1 MKRNSN
7 GSMNLNTNGNVVR
20 TRMKLF
26 DSKDNVIAIFATG
39 NGWSDG
45 KCSETFLTGG
55 TVDVDGKPTPII
67 GILPAPK
74 AVIEGAV
81 NDKDEFIISHRFM
94 DELYGFWN
102 HPDRNGEMTEAILK
116 KIKTVLK
123 SKGCRF
129 ELVRTQAQIK
139 REAVLAMVA

>member
-7 GSMNLNTNGNVVR
+7 GSINLNTNGNVVR
-20 TRMKLF
+20 TKIKLF

-45 KCSETFLTGG
+45 KL
-55 TVDVDGKPTPII
+55 DVEIDLIGNEDQV

-81 NDKDEFIISHRFM
+81 NEKDEFIISHRFM
-94 DELYGFWN
+94 GELYGFWN
-102 HPDRNGEMTEAILK
+102 HPERNGEMTEAILK

-123 SKGCRF
+123 SKGHRF
-129 ELVRTQAQIK
+129 ELIRSQTQISK
-139 REAVLAMVA
+139 ERRLALAR

>member
-7 GSMNLNTNGNVVR
+7 GSINLNTNGNVVR
-20 TRMKLF
+20 TKIKLF

-45 KCSETFLTGG
+45 KL
-55 TVDVDGKPTPII
+55 DVELDLIGNEDQV

-81 NDKDEFIISHRFM
+81 NDSDEFIISHRFM
-94 DELYGFWN
+94 GELYGFWN
-102 HPDRNGEMTEAILK
+102 HPDRNGELTEAILK
-116 KIKTVLK
+116 KIKTALK
-123 SKGCRF
+123 SKGSRF
-129 ELVRTQAQIK
+129 ELVRSQMQISK
-139 REAVLAMVA
+139 ERRLALAR

>member
-7 GSMNLNTNGNVVR
+7 GSINLNTNGNVAR
-20 TRMKLF
+20 TKIKLF

-45 KCSETFLTGG
+45 KL
-55 TVDVDGKPTPII
+55 DVELDLIGNEDQV

-81 NDKDEFIISHRFM
+81 NEKDEFIISHRFM
-94 DELYGFWN
+94 GELYGFWN
-102 HPDRNGEMTEAILK
+102 HPERNGEMTEAILK

-123 SKGCRF
+123 SKGHRF
-129 ELVRTQAQIK
+129 EEVRTQQQISHE
-139 REAVLAMVA
+139 RRLELAR

>member
-7 GSMNLNTNGNVVR
+7 GSINLNTNGNVVR
-20 TRMKLF
+20 TKIKLF

-45 KCSETFLTGG
+45 KL
-55 TVDVDGKPTPII
+55 DVEIDLIGNEDQV

-81 NDKDEFIISHRFM
+81 NEKDEFIISHRFM
-94 DELYGFWN
+94 GELYGFWN
-102 HPDRNGEMTEAILK
+102 HPERNGEMTEAILK

-123 SKGCRF
+123 SKGHRI
-129 ELVRTQAQIK
+129 ELVRSQPQISK
-139 REAVLAMVA
+139 ERRLALAR

>member
-7 GSMNLNTNGNVVR
+7 GSINLNTNGNVVR
-20 TRMKLF
+20 TKIKLF
-26 DSKDNVIAIFATG
+26 DSKDDVIAIFATG

-45 KCSETFLTGG
+45 KL
-55 TVDVDGKPTPII
+55 DVEIDLIGNEDQV

-81 NDKDEFIISHRFM
+81 NDSDEFIISHRFM
-94 DELYGFWN
+94 GELYGFWN
-102 HPDRNGEMTEAILK
+102 HPERNGEMTEAILK

-123 SKGCRF
+123 SKGHRF
-129 ELVRTQAQIK
+129 EVVRTQTQISK
-139 REAVLAMVA
+139 ERRFALAR

>member
-7 GSMNLNTNGNVVR
+7 GSINLNTNGNVVR
-20 TRMKLF
+20 TKIKLF

-45 KCSETFLTGG
+45 KL
-55 TVDVDGKPTPII
+55 DVELDLIGNSDQI

-81 NDKDEFIISHRFM
+81 NEKDEFIISHRFM
-94 DELYGFWN
+94 GELYGFWN
-102 HPDRNGEMTEAILK
+102 HPERNGEMTEAILK

-123 SKGCRF
+123 SKGHRF
-129 ELVRTQAQIK
+129 EVVRTQTQISK
-139 REAVLAMVA
+139 ERRFALAR